1 MGAASMMRMRI
12 GFSDKNWVRIGLNW
26 VRLVVFVFLTSPS
39 SFWGAQPPRL
49 SFDAPPRRTLLP
61 PRRENAKPGHAT
73 GTGIKIRKAGRQE
86 RAEGPNFKRQTPGV
100 HISMVEECS
109 FITREY
115 DSSDLKENGT
125 IPF

>member
-1 MGAASMMRMRI
+1 MGDGRWEMGAASMMRMRI

-61 PRRENAKPGHAT
+61 PIPLRRSPSRSSRDT
-73 GTGIKIRKAGRQE
+73 IK
-86 RAEGPNFKRQTPGV
+86 
-100 HISMVEECS
+100 
-109 FITREY
+109 
-115 DSSDLKENGT
+115 KEV
-125 IPF
+125 

>member
-1 MGAASMMRMRI
+1 VTL
-12 GFSDKNWVRIGLNW
+12 DP
-26 VRLVVFVFLTSPS
+26 T

-100 HISMVEECS
+100 HTSMVEEYS

-125 IPF
+125 IPFSARFFDRINKNQKLQARIQSVYTE

>member
-1 MGAASMMRMRI
+1 VTVDPA
-12 GFSDKNWVRIGLNW
+12 
-26 VRLVVFVFLTSPS
+26 

-61 PRRENAKPGHAT
+61 PGRENAKPRYAT
-73 GTGIKIRKAGRQE
+73 GTRILIRKAGRQE

-100 HISMVEECS
+100 RISMVEECI

-115 DSSDLKENGT
+115 DGADLKENGT